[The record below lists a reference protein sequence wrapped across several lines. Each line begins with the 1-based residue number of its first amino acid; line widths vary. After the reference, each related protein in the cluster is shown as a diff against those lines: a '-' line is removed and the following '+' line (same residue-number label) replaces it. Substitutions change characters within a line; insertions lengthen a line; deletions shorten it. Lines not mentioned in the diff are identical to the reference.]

1 MAQQFEFEYVTSAVS
16 LRDGDGIVVHIVN
29 DSAVDEG
36 DQVLIFQGT
45 GAGANTVVDTG
56 VTSVPPNFTGGLG
69 FAISASGEYWVRI
82 KVSSENLIPKV
93 SFEQL
98 RNSEFVPVVTYRPG
112 DFAIFRITDR
122 ERIW

>member
-29 DSAVDEG
+29 DSAVDE
-36 DQVLIFQGT
+36 DAQVFIFQGT
-45 GAGANTVVDTG
+45 GAGANTVVDSG
-56 VTSVPPNFTGGLG
+56 VTSVSPNFTAGIA
-69 FAISASGEYWVRI
+69 FTTSASGEYWLRVRA
-82 KVSSENLIPKV
+82 SSENLIPKV

-98 RNSEFVPVVTYRPG
+98 QNSGFVPVVTYRPG